1 MAEKMALLILIGNW
15 LGAWSDCTDSWK
27 LTEQTGTTRQLG
39 TRGLS
44 GKEEIPGIL
53 EQVGIYSCQ
62 VKERRRHGLNA
73 VL

>member
-1 MAEKMALLILIGNW
+1 MTLEQIVGASRPLISGRKMALLILIGNW

-27 LTEQTGTTRQLG
+27 LTEQTGTTWQLG

-53 EQVGIYSCQ
+53 EQVGIYSC
-62 VKERRRHGLNA
+62 
-73 VL
+73 